1 MEQIEIIETH
11 ITESRRPIT
20 DEEAINYRPYTEER
34 STSETFTTPG
44 FIISNDNF
52 QNGNIS
58 ALTDIDSRYH
68 YTGERD
74 YSQDPSFLPS
84 ASVTFKDSHQQNNIT
99 FDKDRSLNSTTGI
112 QNFGYDINEVHTSE
126 GGARIIT
133 HHGLTSDK
141 NIPITLDDK
150 IDHSSYRLP
159 THNIPVITTTK
170 KEETILEKTEKKS
183 SYTNIPYGKSHQ
195 EGRTGFSNI
204 SGFGLSNNI
213 TKINSGPEEYSY
225 QNKSNSMMA
234 LQTPTSPQLQSILKP
249 ERNSWQY
256 GGQSSAVVEDS
267 SFSRKDSYKKMQE
280 SQQFDGSTSI
290 YAPKSQ
296 TSLISNNTSNSN
308 SVKWSKNLT
317 KTKDGAS
324 FINKSKGCLSNLFYT
339 FRDAEWTP
347 KLICNVCLIFTF
359 IILGLIMLFYVL
371 CALFYPSA
379 TRDLLLFPPACE
391 ECLKRNPNAQ
401 SLRAPSHLY
410 AHYFSPN
417 QAHFE
422 LVGNP
427 PLKSNS
433 FTAIDFGTGYIA
445 YADHALTNDYG
456 IHTTCFLMQLDRTA
470 LPSMDHLMDALRQ
483 TKSEEYTQF
492 GWQEYWQ
499 YEIRPIEGREA
510 QSKFTS
516 EIDDCKNAKWIEL
529 KHTVQPRDE
538 SCSDCWDFCLPDYAI
553 QRRQRYEDES
563 IVGIRRLNCFRY
575 YVPEWS
581 KYSVHQDSSGGHWQ
595 YPRVP
600 ATTSRNEHGE
610 WIGWKTIG
618 N

>member
-11 ITESRRPIT
+11 ITESRRPIS

-44 FIISNDNF
+44 FIVTNDVLH
-52 QNGNIS
+52 NGNTS
-58 ALTDIDSRYH
+58 AIADIDSRYH
-68 YTGERD
+68 FTEERD
-74 YSQDPSFLPS
+74 FSQDPSFMANTSISFRDPQL
-84 ASVTFKDSHQQNNIT
+84 QNISY
-99 FDKDRSLNSTTGI
+99 DKDRSLNSTSGI

-126 GGARIIT
+126 GGARIVT
-133 HHGLTSDK
+133 HHGLTDSSD
-141 NIPITLDDK
+141 IK
-150 IDHSSYRLP
+150 IHPVILKPTKHS
-159 THNIPVITTTK
+159 IPVITTK
-170 KEETILEKTEKKS
+170 KEENYLEKTETRS
-183 SYTNIPYGKSHQ
+183 TFSAPHERSQ
-195 EGRTGFSNI
+195 VGFSNI
-204 SGFGLSNNI
+204 SGFGSSNISNKFNNI
-213 TKINSGPEEYSY
+213 SQDLSYIN
-225 QNKSNSMMA
+225 KCNSMMTLGA
-234 LQTPTSPQLQSILKP
+234 QNVPPLQSILKP

-256 GGQSSAVVEDS
+256 GENNISKDDS
-267 SFSRKDSYKKMQE
+267 SFSRKDSYKRMQE
-280 SQQFDGSTSI
+280 SQQFDTTNSI

-296 TSLISNNTSNSN
+296 TSLISNNTSNS
-308 SVKWSKNLT
+308 VKWSKNLT
-317 KTKDGAS
+317 KNSNKS
-324 FINKSKGCLSNLFYT
+324 FIDKSKGCFYNLYN
-339 FRDAEWTP
+339 AIKNEEWTP
-347 KLICNVCLIFTF
+347 KFIFNICLIFLF

-371 CALFYPSA
+371 SALFYPNA

-410 AHYFSPN
+410 AHYYSPN

-422 LVGNP
+422 LVGNM

-433 FTAIDFGTGYIA
+433 FTAIDFATGYVA
-445 YADHALTNDYG
+445 YADHALTNDFG
-456 IHTTCFLMQLDRTA
+456 LHTTCFLMKLDRNA
-470 LPSMDHLMDALRQ
+470 LPNMDLLMDALHQ

-499 YEIRPIEGREA
+499 YEAHPIDSTVA

-516 EIDDCKNAKWIEL
+516 EINDCKNAKWIEL
-529 KHTVQPRDE
+529 RHTVQTRDG

-563 IVGIRRLNCFRY
+563 IIGIRRLNCFRY

-581 KYSVHQDSSGGHWQ
+581 KYTVHQDASGGHWQ
-595 YPRVP
+595 YPRLP
-600 ATTSRNEHGE
+600 SNTARNEYGE

-618 N
+618 NK

>member
-44 FIISNDNF
+44 FIISNDGLTSN
-52 QNGNIS
+52 NIS
-58 ALTDIDSRYH
+58 ALNDIDSRYY

-74 YSQDPSFLPS
+74 FSQDPSFLTS
-84 ASVTFKDSHQQNNIT
+84 TSVKFRDSQQQNNIT
-99 FDKDRSLNSTTGI
+99 YDRDRSLNSTSGI

-133 HHGLTSDK
+133 HHGLTDNK
-141 NIPITLDDK
+141 NANTLSDDK
-150 IDHSSYRLP
+150 MDQSNYKI
-159 THNIPVITTTK
+159 HNVPVFTK
-170 KEETILEKTEKKS
+170 KEETFLEKTEKKS
-183 SYTNIPYGKSHQ
+183 LYKSMPYGQSHD
-195 EGRTGFSNI
+195 EGKIGFSNI
-204 SGFGLSNNI
+204 SGFGSSNIGTRVNG
-213 TKINSGPEEYSY
+213 TPQEYSY
-225 QNKSNSMMA
+225 QNKSNSMMT
-234 LQTPTSPQLQSILKP
+234 LGQQTSPPLQGILKP

-256 GGQSSAVVEDS
+256 GGQGNIANDDS
-267 SFSRKDSYKKMQE
+267 SFTRKDSYKRMQE
-280 SQQFDGSTSI
+280 SQQFEGSPSI

-317 KTKDGAS
+317 KAKDGVS
-324 FINKSKGCLSNLFYT
+324 FIDKSKGCLSSLFYA
-339 FRDAEWTP
+339 FRDAKWTP
-347 KLICNVCLIFTF
+347 KLICNLCLILTF

-371 CALFYPSA
+371 SALFYPSA
-379 TRDLLLFPPACE
+379 TRDLLLFPPPCE
-391 ECLKRNPNAQ
+391 ECLKRNPNSQ
-401 SLRAPSHLY
+401 SLRSPSHLY
-410 AHYFSPN
+410 AHYYSPN

-456 IHTTCFLMQLDRTA
+456 LHTTCFLMQLDRLA

-499 YEIRPIEGREA
+499 YETRPIDSRVA

-516 EIDDCKNAKWIEL
+516 EINDCRNAKWIEL
-529 KHTVQPRDE
+529 KHTVEPRDE

-595 YPRVP
+595 YPRSP
-600 ATTSRNEHGE
+600 ASTARDEHGE
-610 WIGWKTIG
+610 WVGWKTIA